1 MSYQVS
7 EQPYA
12 LSLTPY
18 TLFNSHAMLSRRLLL
33 KKSLLLSSLMHT
45 GIFKTLIAASSA
57 MGSSFKIG
65 ACDWSL
71 GKGSNIEAFDVAKA
85 VGVDGIMVDMGSA
98 ENGLHIR
105 QPEVQA
111 AYKKAA
117 AASGIAISSLAMGLF
132 NRVPFHESEHTV
144 EWIKDTITTAKNLDV
159 KVILLAFFN
168 ASDLRN
174 DDARKSIAVKHLGA
188 VMPAAEAAGI
198 TLGIESY
205 LNAAEHLDIMH
216 KVGSKNL
223 KVYYDF
229 RNTADA
235 GHDTVKEFIKLGP
248 GNICELHMKE
258 NGYLLDKGTVNWAD
272 VAKAVYDTGYR
283 GDHWMQIEG
292 ALPKGAGI
300 VESYRHNL
308 AYLRKLFY
316 R

>member
-1 MSYQVS
+1 M
-7 EQPYA
+7 
-12 LSLTPY
+12 
-18 TLFNSHAMLSRRLLL
+18 
-33 KKSLLLSSLMHT
+33 
-45 GIFKTLIAASSA
+45 AASSA
-57 MGSSFKIG
+57 KKSSFKIG

-71 GKGSNIEAFDVAKA
+71 GKNSNIDAFEMAKA

-105 QPEVQA
+105 QTNLQE

-117 AASGIAISSLAMGLF
+117 TDSGIAISSLALGLF
-132 NRVPFHESEHTV
+132 NRIPFHESEHTV
-144 EWIKDTITTAKNLDV
+144 TWMLDAIAAAKNLDV
-159 KVILLAFFN
+159 KVVLIAFFN

-174 DDARKSIAVKHLGA
+174 DESRKAVAIKHLSK

-205 LNAAEHLDIMH
+205 LNAAGHLDIMH
-216 KVGSKNL
+216 KVNSKNL

-235 GHDTVKEFIKLGP
+235 GYDTVKEFIKLGP
-248 GNICELHMKE
+248 DNICELHIKE
-258 NGYLLDKGTVNWAD
+258 NGQLLDAGTINWTE
-272 VAKAVYDTGYR
+272 VAKAIYDSGYK

-292 ALPKGAGI
+292 ALPKGADI

-316 R
+316 K

>member
-1 MSYQVS
+1 
-7 EQPYA
+7 
-12 LSLTPY
+12 
-18 TLFNSHAMLSRRLLL
+18 MLSTLL
-33 KKSLLLSSLMHT
+33 HT
-45 GIFKTLIAASSA
+45 GVFKTLMAASSR
-57 MGSSFKIG
+57 GNSFKIG

-71 GKGSNIEAFDVAKA
+71 GKGSNIEAFNVAKA
-85 VGVDGIMVDMGSA
+85 VGVDGIMVDMGSV

-105 QPEVQA
+105 QPNMQE

-117 AASGIAISSLAMGLF
+117 VESGVAISSIAMGLF

-144 EWIKDTITTAKNLDV
+144 EWIKDSITTAKNLNV
-159 KVILLAFFN
+159 KVVLLAFFN

-174 DDARKSIAVKHLGA
+174 DEARIAVAVRHLSA

-205 LNAAEHLDIMH
+205 LNAAGHLDIMH
-216 KVGSKNL
+216 KVGSENL

-235 GHDTVKEFIKLGP
+235 GYDTVKEFIKLGP
-248 GNICELHMKE
+248 ENICELHIKE
-258 NGYLLDKGTVNWAD
+258 NGSLLDKGTIHWPD
-272 VAKAVYDTGYR
+272 VAKAIYDTGYS

-292 ALPKGAGI
+292 ALPKGADI

-316 R
+316 K